1 MVVCRLAQPV
11 AVRRS
16 DREEMERS
24 GNGRLNLRHLSQVSQ
39 KSQHTHFEEIIL
51 DQNRSR
57 GTRTTTTGVSLV
69 VCTIMHTESE
79 IYNHAYWSCE
89 ILMVVCQ
96 KIWHG
101 DAVLYYIACCP
112 VCCVVL
118 CCVSNPLSVVLCLK
132 VFLTWRPPSF
142 LCCRHYI
149 VCCPVCCVVL
159 NALYCVLP
167 CLLCC
172 IVCIILCVLTC
183 FTTLLF
189 VVSAPVV
196 SATICQN
203 VTILPGKQRSQRTIV
218 CWHNTPSHT

>member
-24 GNGRLNLRHLSQVSQ
+24 GNGRLNFRHLSQVSQ

-118 CCVSNPLSVVLCLK
+118 CIKP
-132 VFLTWRPPSF
+132 
-142 LCCRHYI
+142 
-149 VCCPVCCVVL
+149 PVCCVVFQSIFDMTTPQL
-159 NALYCVLP
+159 VVLYLLYCVLH

-172 IVCIILCVLTC
+172 IVCITLCVKTC
-183 FTTLLF
+183 FTTLSF

-203 VTILPGKQRSQRTIV
+203 VTILPGKQWSQHIIV
-218 CWHNTPSHT
+218 CTHNPPIYLQI